1 MDESPDFGID
11 LVARLEETVNQ
22 KVYKAIALCIRT
34 KVLGARSDLDTS
46 ARRWPFE
53 LIQNAHDAGARAGR
67 EGISLLFDL
76 TDGIL
81 RFEHDAAPFTLDEFA
96 ALLTGGSSKDFM
108 STETTGRFGTG
119 FLVTHVLSERVH
131 VSGIL
136 DVEGNFRG
144 FEVDLDRPNDE
155 ERLLQNVEDSQ
166 NSLRHTRAVASLDDE
181 PTASFEYVLDDQKT
195 AENGLRALEDALPYL
210 FATCKRLG
218 EIIIRR
224 GDDEVRWKLT
234 ASPKRHLF
242 SNKPSEYRVSRT
254 ANGGQTD
261 WRVVRATPASSSSGA
276 MVVAL
281 LKEDDGW
288 TVRKPVTLPS
298 VFRQLP
304 LLGSPV
310 LPGWTILD
318 GLFDV
323 EQERRTIYVSG
334 EQERPLR
341 EAFAALPHL
350 MTMADAENWGNGHRI
365 AQLALPSD
373 LTGETTIKVWTDIL
387 SMTAQK
393 LSTLPLVR
401 TARSGKVPCADDT
414 DDERYADFIRRPQ
427 TGPSYHELWDLATNC
442 TEADPPDRSISEG
455 WSEIVEGWEKLGVKI
470 SWMDLVAIGE
480 RASED
485 VEHLDDL
492 RVEADPTDWLAHY
505 FEAVGKAWK
514 ASGVAKSYVQNLVPD
529 QHGALRN
536 ADELKFDGG
545 VSARTK
551 KICGGI
557 GLDLENQLLDERL
570 VKSIASRDLANGLFA
585 LREATN
591 GELVDA
597 EAVDGLLRQLS
608 ASLPDDQKVAEE
620 KVAALEASIQL
631 LSHLWATGGR
641 TSEDAAWRI
650 PVLARDGS
658 AYKPARRRTMM
669 PPASV
674 WPESARGFLAAY
686 PPGRVLDE
694 RYAEQGQDLLE
705 ALASWGIT
713 YSGLLTT
720 VDREEIPERGLRP
733 IAAMP
738 DQIVGASLRE
748 AKLSQIALLEPEL
761 LQYCKT
767 SRERAQALLG
777 LVVCFVAGADNS
789 WRETVEMPVRTAE
802 GQKNIHLTPSLWLSD
817 LRSKPWIS
825 VEEGDEVVHHPA
837 TTALV
842 RDLLN
847 PAWLQGNP
855 HGAELLVRHF
865 GLDALDVHL
874 LAAAADEKT
883 RQQLRDSLARIV
895 EVAGG
900 DVQLIDEL
908 ATKAHQRQQNVNLMR
923 KLGLAVQQGV
933 LEALEAR
940 NLQVQHDDHGYD
952 FLVSSNDDPEDI
964 SLQFRIGQYKVEVK
978 TTTTGEPR
986 LTPLQ
991 ASTCAAEP
999 QTFVLCVVDLR
1010 AYPSNV
1016 HEVEWTAELV
1026 SPLCRLLSGS
1036 AIPIAQTLGFV
1047 EVAEESDVPIRNV
1060 CSLRYA
1066 VTSDLWGAGLSFD
1079 DWVDTEFR

>member
-22 KVYKAIALCIRT
+22 KVYKAIALRIRT

-81 RFEHDAAPFTLDEFA
+81 RFEHDAAPFTMDEFA

-131 VSGIL
+131 VAGIL
-136 DVEGNFRG
+136 DVDGTFRG
-144 FEVDLDRPNDE
+144 FEVALDRPNDE

-181 PTASFEYVLDDQKT
+181 PTASFEYVLDDVHT
-195 AENGLRALEDALPYL
+195 AETGLRALEDSLPYL
-210 FATCKRLG
+210 FATCRRLG
-218 EIIIRR
+218 EITIRR
-224 GDDEVRWKLT
+224 GDDEIRWSLT
-234 ASPKRHLF
+234 GSSRQTLF
-242 SNKPSEYRVSRT
+242 SKMPSEYLVSRT
-254 ANGGQTD
+254 ADGGRAD
-261 WRVVRATPASSSSGA
+261 WRVIRATATFSSSGA

-281 LKEDDGW
+281 LKESDGW
-288 TVRKPVTLPS
+288 TVRKPPTLPS

-334 EQERPLR
+334 EQDRPLR
-341 EAFAALPHL
+341 DAFAALPRL
-350 MTMADAENWGNGHRI
+350 MTMADAENWADGHRI
-365 AQLALPSD
+365 AHLALPFD
-373 LTGETTIKVWTDIL
+373 VTGETTIKVWTDIL
-387 SMTAQK
+387 STTAQK

-401 TARSGKVPCADDT
+401 TARNGKVPCT
-414 DDERYADFIRRPQ
+414 DNTNDERYADFIRRPQ
-427 TGPSYHELWDLATNC
+427 TGPSYDELWDLAASC
-442 TEADPPDRSISEG
+442 TEADPPDRAISEG
-455 WSEIVEGWEKLGVKI
+455 WSEIVEGWEKLGVEI
-470 SWMDLVAIGE
+470 SWMDLEAIGE

-485 VEHLDDL
+485 VEHLEDL
-492 RVEADPTDWLAHY
+492 KVEADPTEWLANY

-514 ASGVAKSYVQNLVPD
+514 AGGIAKSYVHNLVPD

-551 KICGGI
+551 KICSGI
-557 GLDLENQLLDERL
+557 GLDLENELLDERL
-570 VKSIASRDLANGLFA
+570 VESIASRDFADGLFA

-597 EAVDGLLRQLS
+597 DAIDGLLHRLS
-608 ASLPDDQKVAEE
+608 GSLPDDQKVTEE
-620 KVAALEASIQL
+620 KVAALDASIQL
-631 LSHLWATGGR
+631 LSHLWATGGK
-641 TSEDAAWRI
+641 TSENSAWKI

-674 WPESARGFLAAY
+674 WPDSARGFLSAY

-694 RYAEQGQDLLE
+694 RYAEQGKDLLE

-738 DQIVGASLRE
+738 DQIVGATLRE

-761 LQYCKT
+761 LQFCKT
-767 SRERAQALLG
+767 TRERAQALLG

-789 WRETVEMPVRTAE
+789 WRDTVEIPVRTAE
-802 GQKNIHLTPSLWLSD
+802 GPRNVHLTPSLWLSD

-842 RDLLN
+842 RDLLD

-855 HGAELLVRHF
+855 PGAELLVRHF

-874 LAAAADEKT
+874 LAAAADERT

-900 DVQLIDEL
+900 SAQVIDEL
-908 ATKAHQRQQNVNLMR
+908 AATAHQRQQNVNLMR

-940 NLQVQHDDHGYD
+940 NMKVSLVDHGYD
-952 FLVSSNDDPEDI
+952 FLVSANDDLEDLSL
-964 SLQFRIGQYKVEVK
+964 SLQIAEYKVEVK

-999 QTFVLCVVDLR
+999 GKFVLCVVDLR
-1010 AYPSNV
+1010 GFSGDV
-1016 HEVEWTAELV
+1016 HEVEWTADMV
-1026 SPLCRLLSGS
+1026 SPLCRLLPGTS
-1036 AIPIAQTLGFV
+1036 IPTGETLSFV

-1060 CSLRYA
+1060 SSLRYA
-1066 VTSDLWGAGLSFD
+1066 VVSGLWESGYSFD
-1079 DWVDTEFR
+1079 DWVDTAFG